1 MKAYFC
7 TQQQNFMPLF
17 RKIQFNP
24 LERNTFFLHFTYSII
39 EGVILGVLALNEFV
53 FLKSLQGGD
62 WGVSILF
69 QFSVFVLTFSI
80 LLNEWARR
88 MKNKKKFLVWL
99 GIVTRAPLFLLLFFP
114 PDVGHLANAWVYH
127 YIFLAIFLAYYFAN
141 PIIYPTINQ
150 FLKTNYTHE
159 NFSVFYSYSTIAN
172 KIVMLIITFAYGWLL
187 DYDQNSFRFVFPVIS
202 ALGMLSV
209 WLLASIRH
217 NKQMIE
223 SVTIP
228 MWQSIKRQIKDMR
241 HKMSGNKPFRD
252 FEVGFMYYGFAFM
265 GTVSV
270 IAIYFNQALGLN
282 YSSVAFYKNS
292 YNILAIVLLPLFG
305 KLLGKMDPRKFSAI
319 TFASLM
325 FYLLFIGLTEYFP
338 LFSWIKGVKI
348 YYSLLL
354 AMFFNGIFAAT
365 MSLLW
370 SIGSAYF
377 CKKEEASEYQAIH
390 LSFTGLRSFFAPVL
404 GLGIYRLVGFTGT
417 FMTGVALCLI
427 AVMISLHSYKKY
439 HLDGNLK
446 TETEPFTDPQIEK

>member
-1 MKAYFC
+1 
-7 TQQQNFMPLF
+7 MPLF
-17 RKIQFNP
+17 RKIKLNP
-24 LERNTFFLHFTYSII
+24 LERNTFVLHFSYSII
-39 EGVILGVLALNEFV
+39 EGIIFGVLALNEFV
-53 FLKSLQGGD
+53 FLKSLHGGD

-80 LLNEWARR
+80 LLNEWSRR
-88 MKNKKKFLVWL
+88 MKNKKKFLILL
-99 GIVTRAPLFLLLFFP
+99 GIVTRAPLFCLMFFP
-114 PDVGHLANAWVYH
+114 LGVGLLPNVWIYH
-127 YIFLAIFLAYYFAN
+127 YIFLGIFFAYYFAN

-150 FLKTNYTHE
+150 FLKTNYTHD
-159 NFSVFYSYSTIAN
+159 NFSVLFSYSTIAN
-172 KIVMLIITFAYGWLL
+172 KIIVLVTTFFYGWLL
-187 DYDQNSFRFVFPVIS
+187 DWDENSYRFVFPVIS
-202 ALGMLSV
+202 ILGMMSV

-217 NKQMIE
+217 NKQVVE

-241 HKMSGNKPFRD
+241 QKMSANKPFRD
-252 FEVGFMYYGFAFM
+252 FEIGFMYYGFAFM

-305 KLLGKMDPRKFSAI
+305 KLLGKMDPRRFSAI

-325 FYLLFIGLTEYFP
+325 FYLLFIGLTNYFP
-338 LFSWIKGVKI
+338 WFAWISGIKI

-377 CKKEEASEYQAIH
+377 CKKEEASDYQAIH

-404 GLGIYRLVGFTGT
+404 GLGIYRLIGFTGT

-427 AVMISLHSYKKY
+427 AVLISLRSYKKY

-446 TETEPFTDPQIEK
+446 KETEPFTDPQIEK

>member
-1 MKAYFC
+1 
-7 TQQQNFMPLF
+7 MPLF
-17 RKIQFNP
+17 KKVTLNP
-24 LERNTFFLHFTYSII
+24 LERSTFILHFTYSVI
-39 EGVILGVLALNEFV
+39 EGVIFGVLALNEFV
-53 FLKSLQGGD
+53 FLKSLHGGD

-88 MKNKKKFLVWL
+88 MKNKKKFLIWL
-99 GIVTRAPLFLLLFFP
+99 GIITRAPLFLLLFFP
-114 PDVGHLANAWVYH
+114 ADVGHLANTWVYH
-127 YIFLAIFLAYYFAN
+127 YIFLVIFLAYYFAN

-150 FLKTNYTHE
+150 FLKANYTHE

-172 KIVMLIITFAYGWLL
+172 KLVMLVITFGFGWLL
-187 DYDQNSFRFVFPVIS
+187 DYNQNSYRFVFPVIS
-202 ALGMLSV
+202 AMGMVSV
-209 WLLASIRH
+209 WLLAQIKHQGEFMEHR
-217 NKQMIE
+217 
-223 SVTIP
+223 SVP
-228 MWQSIKRQIKDMR
+228 LWQSIKHQVGDMR
-241 HKMSGNKPFRD
+241 RKMSSNKPFRD
-252 FEVGFMYYGFAFM
+252 FEIGFMYYGFAFM

-270 IAIYFNQALGLN
+270 IAIYFNQALDLN

-292 YNILAIVLLPLFG
+292 YNILAILLLPLFG
-305 KLLGKMDPRKFSAI
+305 KLLGKMDPRRFSAI

-325 FYLLFIGLTEYFP
+325 FYILFIGLTTYFP
-338 LFSWIKGVKI
+338 WFTWIKGIKI
-348 YYSLLL
+348 YYSLIL
-354 AMFFNGIFAAT
+354 AMFFNGVFAAT
-365 MSLLW
+365 MGLLW

-404 GLGIYRLVGFTGT
+404 GLGIYQLVGFTGT

-427 AVMISLHSYKKY
+427 AVLISLRSYRKY